1 MRKQTTFLAVLSTAV
16 FTASM
21 AFPAYAKAA
30 GWTEENGNW
39 YYYDSYGDPLT
50 DTWKKSGNDWYYL
63 NADGVRAYSEQ
74 IDEYYVNEE
83 GKRVT
88 YQWVTMDNE
97 DYWSEDDAPEFLHYY
112 YGKDGKALT
121 STWASIDGNW
131 YYFNEDSIMETG
143 SIQVDGY
150 NYYLGEDGSR
160 KTGWVL
166 LEEETDDPEDLN
178 AWYYFDS
185 NGRRI
190 ENEIDKKIDGSYY
203 TFEEGKMQTGWYKLP
218 VTTENTAASDN
229 TQAEDSAET
238 ATASQ
243 ATAADQE
250 DNSVSLP
257 AISGYKYY
265 DEDGKRA
272 SGWRTIE
279 GVENISEDGEYF
291 RFYFKNGAPY
301 YGKED
306 LEIFTIDS
314 KKYAFNTA
322 GEMQTGKQSIRL
334 SDGTAANYY
343 FDEEGIMKTG
353 KQTIYDEDLGETQ
366 NWHFH
371 AEGSKK
377 GQGYHGIKDNTLYV
391 NGLRQEADKDLRFAP
406 VSLDDTRY
414 LVNVNGAVQK
424 AGSTSKSA
432 SRPELGSGYKDF
444 KDENDMIWTV
454 NTEGII
460 Q

>member
-1 MRKQTTFLAVLSTAV
+1 MKKQATFLAVLSTAV

-30 GWTEENGNW
+30 GWTEDNGNW

-63 NADGVRAYSEQ
+63 NSDGIRAYSQ
-74 IDEYYVNEE
+74 QVDEYYVNDE

-88 YQWVTMDNE
+88 YQWVSIENE
-97 DYWSEDDAPEFLHYY
+97 DYWNEDDAPEFLYYY

-121 STWASIDGNW
+121 STWASINGSW

-166 LEEETDDPEDLN
+166 LEEETDDPEDLE
-178 AWYYFDS
+178 AWYYFDG
-185 NGRRI
+185 NGRRV
-190 ENEIDKKIDGSYY
+190 ENEVDKKIDGAYY
-203 TFEEGKMQTGWYKLP
+203 TFEDGKMQTGWYKLP
-218 VTTENTAASDN
+218 AAADKNPAEKLTENSDFEN
-229 TQAEDSAET
+229 TDAENTET
-238 ATASQ
+238 ATGSNAEAAENNGSEE
-243 ATAADQE
+243 TA
-250 DNSVSLP
+250 
-257 AISGYKYY
+257 
-265 DEDGKRA
+265 A

-291 RFYFKNGAPY
+291 RFYFKNGTPY
-301 YGKED
+301 YGKEG
-306 LEIFTIDS
+306 LEIFTIES

-322 GEMQTGKQSIRL
+322 GEMQTGKQSVKT
-334 SDGTAANYY
+334 SEGVYANYY
-343 FDEEGIMKTG
+343 FDEEGVMKTG

-366 NWHFH
+366 NWLFH
-371 AEGSKK
+371 AEGTKK

-391 NGLRQEADKDLRFAP
+391 NGLRQEADRDLRFAP
-406 VSLDDTRY
+406 MSLDGIRY
-414 LVNVNGAVQK
+414 LVNVNGTVQK

-432 SRPELGSGYKDF
+432 SKPELGSGYKDF
-444 KDENDMIWTV
+444 KDENEVIWTV